1 MRNLL
6 ALLAALCLAVLIAG
20 WFLNWYSV
28 VSQPAADGH
37 RKLSIDV
44 NAAKV
49 GADLQKGESVL
60 QSWLDSARRS
70 AQAAPESKPDGA
82 APEPAGKPV
91 KGDATN
97 KDKAEPHGKT
107 QI

>member
-6 ALLAALCLAVLIAG
+6 ALLAVLCLTVLIAG

-49 GADLQKGESVL
+49 GADLQQGESVL
-60 QSWLDSARRS
+60 QSWLNAARHS
-70 AQAAPESKPDGA
+70 AQAGAESKPDGA
-82 APEPAGKPV
+82 APQPAKEPV
-91 KGDATN
+91 KGDA